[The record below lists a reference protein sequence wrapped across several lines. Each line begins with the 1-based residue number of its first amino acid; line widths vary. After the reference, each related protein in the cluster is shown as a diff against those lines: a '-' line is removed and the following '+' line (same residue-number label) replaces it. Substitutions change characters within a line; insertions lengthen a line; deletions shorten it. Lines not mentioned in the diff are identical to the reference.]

1 MHRLFIL
8 PLKSLPLKLGAFALS
23 ALFIL
28 AACGGAPISFDINLN
43 GLDSQCIANPF
54 LKGCDKHGNS
64 IKTYRQLIIKD
75 CTDNPSKSSTDLCIA
90 AEGATNPPSDN
101 ENGAVVEEVVDNT
114 PKDIEIKPELDKDSS
129 TKTDKE
135 KGETTSLEIVDLC
148 SDPANAN
155 NERCSPAVINCINN
169 PFSGSCQGDNLLGNF
184 VRGGVTVSKT
194 VVLQD
199 KRAVDCRDG
208 NIDRAQCQT
217 LNSEKQRCTG
227 AAFSDA
233 SCSAVAYSVCK
244 ADAFDPLCGE
254 KENFAGVYFNE
265 RSEVCFEDP
274 NNPNCTGLNG
284 HVAVVCSEYPFD
296 RLCTGNADYDDARA
310 NACDADPTI
319 SASCPVA
326 PVPEVADVCLDN
338 PFGPTCAD
346 SDYNNARKDLAKT
359 CAIQAVTGAV
369 TSACSTIIAEALPC
383 FINPFDTV
391 CDSNPAVRSYIAQ
404 LRSTRVAFCK
414 NSTGLFDHLIAPLC
428 TGAPVAKSVCR
439 IDPFDTVCLGDSA
452 YAGDR
457 LSACRDDSSN
467 QRCSNIIAGVCRNN
481 PFDPLCGSG
490 YNDDRANFCRNS
502 VEPLYRCLKVEDRV
516 CATNPLD
523 SLCSSSIYADARI
536 NACRNDQSN
545 PSCRTIIANLCHRD
559 NNPFDSL
566 CGSSYDGIRE
576 SVCASNPNSSRCSDT
591 LTRVCGGNPFDRL
604 CRNTQSYLDARVSI
618 CRGNPADGRCSW
630 TIGSIC
636 RDDPFDSLCG
646 GGYNNA
652 RETACRNGSNNTQ
665 CGNVIAGVCSGNP
678 FDPLCGNGYTGER
691 ETACRNGSNNTQCGN
706 IVAGVCSGNPFDPLC
721 GSGYTQNRRSLCT
734 DDPFTPRCAGD
745 VYNDLRVSFCEDN
758 VGTHP
763 ECPAPTPQVTAALW
777 ENSFDEELA
786 SAANGRDHGGKFL
799 KGRAA
804 DLDNGGLRE
813 FDANHVGTL
822 TFANATFNGRPLGGD
837 ATDGTAV
844 FVTERSP
851 YGTPSYAAILSG
863 TNLGAPLTQT
873 EGTAQWIGAFQYSG
887 SGDHDFILTVTFGG
901 TDKAGSISAFVKGYR
916 EVTHNKDF
924 LVEGD
929 FDNAG
934 LITGTVRL
942 RHFYDDYYTDNRP
955 NTRYLNTVDTSKL
968 TGLIGE
974 EGAVG
979 VFTGDFSSSPVI
991 GFSGG
996 FVARPASE
1004 QELTEVA
1011 ETCVDDP
1018 FKSACSVGYED
1029 ERHAVVELCI
1039 TGDNALN
1046 EELCGSANEWYS
1058 CIKNPFD
1065 SYCSSSFAKYNRPAR
1080 VNRVA
1085 FCRNADNAD
1094 NALCTDE
1101 DAYSYICRIY
1111 PFDAQCLG
1119 DSDYD
1124 QTRQDACT
1132 IAGAGST
1139 QCRLLAGLTCG
1150 SNPFSSYCDSGYN
1163 DARTSACRNGSTNT
1177 QCGGIIAG
1185 VCGGNPFDPLC
1196 GSGYTQSRRSLC
1208 TDNPFA
1214 PRCAGDT
1221 YNDLRVSFCEN
1232 NAGTHPSCPAP
1243 TPQVT
1248 AKVWAD
1254 SFDEDL
1260 AHGATAED
1268 TDSKFL
1274 IGRETDL
1281 DSGGVDVLFGL
1292 ANNYLPNYLGNLN
1305 LADATFN
1312 RVALGGDRADG
1323 MAFFASERAPDGTYR
1338 SYAGILEGTNLGAP
1352 LTDTAGS
1359 AKWIGSFKFQGWAAK
1374 DFVLNI
1380 SFGTGDGVGEIEA
1393 LVQPHLSYFA
1403 NLFDVH
1409 ITGEF
1414 DDTGV
1419 ITGTARYGLFRTN
1432 VPDNRGFA
1440 LPAFTGKL
1448 TGLIGEEGAVGAFFI
1463 NDHFGG
1469 FVARPS
1475 SEAELRTLEQ
1485 TCASDPFN
1493 ALCTVGYEAE
1503 RVARVEE
1510 CIIGGNPDNPS
1521 LCWNAMRLNS
1531 CIGNPFADKCR
1542 DEFADYYQQAR
1553 DNRVTF
1559 CRTTGNADHH
1569 LCADGYAD
1577 VYICTNHPFDA
1588 QCLGNND
1595 YTSLRRDA
1603 CTDNPFAPRCA
1614 GEGYNDLRV
1623 SFCEGKV
1630 GTHSSCPTPEPTT
1643 PQVTASV
1650 WADSFDEPLATEA
1663 SSDER
1668 GGRFLIGRETDLDAS
1683 RVRNA
1688 YRRNPY
1694 YLNNLNLADAT
1705 FNGVALGGDRADGVA
1720 FASNVRAIYNNVLGT
1735 YAGVLSGTNLGAPLT
1750 DTIGSAKWIGSFQIM
1765 VGPSGGRAVEDFV
1778 LNISFGAGDGAG
1790 EIEALIQN
1798 DLHYPSDHH
1807 ITGEFDDAGVITGTV
1822 QHGYYRTNDADNRG
1836 RAWRTGKL
1844 TGLIGEE
1851 GAVGAFLMPNYYGGF
1866 VARPS
1871 SAAELRTLEQT
1882 CGDDPYNPLCTIG
1895 YESERLELIEHC
1907 ITDDNVNDERCV
1919 SVNKLTHCIK
1929 NPFRSDCE
1937 ESLPQHHEL
1946 VLANRI
1952 AFCRKAEN
1960 VDNALCTYSYA
1971 IQYICTR
1978 HPFSPQCFA
1987 DSRYNQA
1994 RQNACT
2000 TAGTGSTQ
2008 CRLLAGLNCGTNP
2021 FHYYCDS
2028 GYNDARAS
2036 ACRNGSTNTQCGGI
2050 ISGICSG
2057 NPFDLLCGSGYTQN
2071 RRNACSGDP
2080 FATRCAGEEY
2090 NDLRVSFCERNAS
2103 NPACPT
2109 PEPTTPQVT
2118 AKVWADS
2125 FDEDLAHAPTAED
2138 TESKFLIGRA
2148 TDLDTGGRS
2157 PYWNSPNRS
2166 GNLNLADA
2174 TFNGV
2179 ALGGDR
2185 ADGVAFFG
2193 AERANNGKLYS
2204 YVGILEGT
2212 NLGAPL
2218 TDTEGSAKW
2227 IGAFQA
2233 EGHSPVDFVLKVSF
2247 GTGAGAGEIEAIVE
2261 RQNSFYQEID
2271 ITGEFDDAGVIT
2283 GTVRQ
2288 SPNNRRRHHT
2298 TGKLTGL
2305 IGQEGAIGAF
2315 VINNGRSYDYFG
2327 VFVARPSSAEEL
2339 RTVEQICTDD
2349 PFIPLCATS
2358 YEAERNAIIEHC
2370 IIGDNANDE
2379 ERCGSADEW
2388 YPCIVVPFGWKCDE
2402 MNYNVSQ
2409 YHEQVRTNRV
2419 AFCLTPGNADN
2430 RLCTFARHHI
2440 CTNYPFDAQCID
2452 RDYYAQFRRAACADA
2467 PFAPRCAG
2475 EGYNDLRL
2483 SFCRRNA
2490 GNPACPPPP
2499 EPEIQHA
2506 SGHVTATVWTDS
2518 FDEGELAAKASRTDT
2533 VSKFLKGR
2541 SGDLDTGG
2549 IGLLAG
2555 GNVNY
2560 SGTLTLA
2567 GTYNNGDSM
2576 DGDAAD
2582 GIAFFAAD
2590 QVNGRFLSYAGI
2602 LSGTDLGAPVTQ
2614 TQGTAQWLG
2623 SFQYEG
2629 YSATDFTLN
2638 ILFGSGDEAGLINT
2652 IIKDYASNDFHVAGS
2667 FDDTGVITGNVYLGT
2682 FNVNQDPITQGT
2694 IKHTAELTGLIGQQ
2708 GVVGAFVGHTSS
2720 TTGFA
2725 GGFVAAPGTEGRTV
2739 STADWLASF
2748 DTEPFSIPI
2757 DTKNQ
2762 FLKATAYGF
2771 NLAEMQG
2778 FSRTRQQLAVLTLAD
2793 NTADGTSLG
2802 GHAAD
2807 GVAFFGKTITSENNN
2822 RYYSGILANT
2832 DLGLPLEP
2840 EGTPIYEWK
2849 GVFQAIGVNALKTDF
2864 TLTVTYTGG
2873 NYAGEIEAFINRSG
2887 NYYYHIQ
2894 GNFNHGG
2901 VIVNGTADYG
2911 QYTDGDRDDPIAR
2924 KRQTGVLSGLIGQ
2937 EGAIGAFITT
2947 GGGIGG
2953 YYYSSGGFVA
2963 VPNRPDLPTSAPD
2976 TTTNRVT
2983 TEDWVASFETAPSIA
2998 PTDYRHQFVQG
3009 SETGLYTG
3017 NISVG
3022 RKWLSG
3028 PRRFYTET
3036 IDSVI
3041 FDDVR
3046 VDSDATGGFSFFQG
3060 TNGVWFYNYAGIL
3073 AGTDLGAPLT
3083 QTTGSARWNGV
3094 FTSKDASYGYK
3105 KRDFVLRIT
3114 FGGQEHAGTLN
3125 GYVQKDRF
3133 GEHYLV
3139 EGYFDDNGVIGGTVA
3154 EWFKGSYTPNI
3165 ARLENNN
3172 QHNSKLT
3179 GLIGS
3184 RGAVAAFTGKRFV
3197 GGFIASPDIELSSE
3211 VTERDWRESF
3221 NDKVLTLDGTRDDVG
3236 LSAFIQDGDQN
3247 RIAAATPKGVLTIN
3261 GVPNTNDDE
3270 VGVKFFAVMMDG
3282 RSRHYAGIFIN
3293 TRLGNP
3299 LTVLPAVN
3307 GNPVTAT
3314 WNGQLGIVANNSG
3327 VTIRDMN
3334 LSVDFTN
3341 QTISHSS
3348 VLNTGLKSISLDG
3361 TWNDNGLI
3369 NGTITY
3375 DPNPVLNAVNA
3386 RDGVVRGLIGEY
3398 GAVGAFISNDDVTDT
3413 PFAGGFVATPPS
3425 E

>member
-1 MHRLFIL
+1 MR
-8 PLKSLPLKLGAFALS
+8 
-23 ALFIL
+23 
-28 AACGGAPISFDINLN
+28 
-43 GLDSQCIANPF
+43 
-54 LKGCDKHGNS
+54 
-64 IKTYRQLIIKD
+64 
-75 CTDNPSKSSTDLCIA
+75 
-90 AEGATNPPSDN
+90 
-101 ENGAVVEEVVDNT
+101 
-114 PKDIEIKPELDKDSS
+114 
-129 TKTDKE
+129 
-135 KGETTSLEIVDLC
+135 
-148 SDPANAN
+148 
-155 NERCSPAVINCINN
+155 
-169 PFSGSCQGDNLLGNF
+169 
-184 VRGGVTVSKT
+184 VR
-194 VVLQD
+194 
-199 KRAVDCRDG
+199 
-208 NIDRAQCQT
+208 
-217 LNSEKQRCTG
+217 
-227 AAFSDA
+227 
-233 SCSAVAYSVCK
+233 
-244 ADAFDPLCGE
+244 
-254 KENFAGVYFNE
+254 
-265 RSEVCFEDP
+265 
-274 NNPNCTGLNG
+274 
-284 HVAVVCSEYPFD
+284 
-296 RLCTGNADYDDARA
+296 
-310 NACDADPTI
+310 
-319 SASCPVA
+319 
-326 PVPEVADVCLDN
+326 
-338 PFGPTCAD
+338 
-346 SDYNNARKDLAKT
+346 
-359 CAIQAVTGAV
+359 
-369 TSACSTIIAEALPC
+369 
-383 FINPFDTV
+383 
-391 CDSNPAVRSYIAQ
+391 
-404 LRSTRVAFCK
+404 
-414 NSTGLFDHLIAPLC
+414 
-428 TGAPVAKSVCR
+428 
-439 IDPFDTVCLGDSA
+439 
-452 YAGDR
+452 
-457 LSACRDDSSN
+457 
-467 QRCSNIIAGVCRNN
+467 
-481 PFDPLCGSG
+481 
-490 YNDDRANFCRNS
+490 
-502 VEPLYRCLKVEDRV
+502 
-516 CATNPLD
+516 
-523 SLCSSSIYADARI
+523 
-536 NACRNDQSN
+536 
-545 PSCRTIIANLCHRD
+545 
-559 NNPFDSL
+559 
-566 CGSSYDGIRE
+566 
-576 SVCASNPNSSRCSDT
+576 
-591 LTRVCGGNPFDRL
+591 
-604 CRNTQSYLDARVSI
+604 
-618 CRGNPADGRCSW
+618 
-630 TIGSIC
+630 
-636 RDDPFDSLCG
+636 
-646 GGYNNA
+646 
-652 RETACRNGSNNTQ
+652 
-665 CGNVIAGVCSGNP
+665 
-678 FDPLCGNGYTGER
+678 
-691 ETACRNGSNNTQCGN
+691 
-706 IVAGVCSGNPFDPLC
+706 
-721 GSGYTQNRRSLCT
+721 
-734 DDPFTPRCAGD
+734 
-745 VYNDLRVSFCEDN
+745 
-758 VGTHP
+758 
-763 ECPAPTPQVTAALW
+763 
-777 ENSFDEELA
+777 
-786 SAANGRDHGGKFL
+786 
-799 KGRAA
+799 
-804 DLDNGGLRE
+804 
-813 FDANHVGTL
+813 
-822 TFANATFNGRPLGGD
+822 
-837 ATDGTAV
+837 
-844 FVTERSP
+844 
-851 YGTPSYAAILSG
+851 
-863 TNLGAPLTQT
+863 
-873 EGTAQWIGAFQYSG
+873 
-887 SGDHDFILTVTFGG
+887 
-901 TDKAGSISAFVKGYR
+901 
-916 EVTHNKDF
+916 
-924 LVEGD
+924 
-929 FDNAG
+929 
-934 LITGTVRL
+934 
-942 RHFYDDYYTDNRP
+942 
-955 NTRYLNTVDTSKL
+955 
-968 TGLIGE
+968 
-974 EGAVG
+974 
-979 VFTGDFSSSPVI
+979 
-991 GFSGG
+991 
-996 FVARPASE
+996 
-1004 QELTEVA
+1004 
-1011 ETCVDDP
+1011 
-1018 FKSACSVGYED
+1018 
-1029 ERHAVVELCI
+1029 
-1039 TGDNALN
+1039 
-1046 EELCGSANEWYS
+1046 
-1058 CIKNPFD
+1058 
-1065 SYCSSSFAKYNRPAR
+1065 
-1080 VNRVA
+1080 
-1085 FCRNADNAD
+1085 
-1094 NALCTDE
+1094 
-1101 DAYSYICRIY
+1101 
-1111 PFDAQCLG
+1111 
-1119 DSDYD
+1119 
-1124 QTRQDACT
+1124 
-1132 IAGAGST
+1132 
-1139 QCRLLAGLTCG
+1139 
-1150 SNPFSSYCDSGYN
+1150 
-1163 DARTSACRNGSTNT
+1163 
-1177 QCGGIIAG
+1177 
-1185 VCGGNPFDPLC
+1185 
-1196 GSGYTQSRRSLC
+1196 
-1208 TDNPFA
+1208 
-1214 PRCAGDT
+1214 
-1221 YNDLRVSFCEN
+1221 
-1232 NAGTHPSCPAP
+1232 
-1243 TPQVT
+1243 
-1248 AKVWAD
+1248 WA
-1254 SFDEDL
+1254 
-1260 AHGATAED
+1260 
-1268 TDSKFL
+1268 
-1274 IGRETDL
+1274 
-1281 DSGGVDVLFGL
+1281 
-1292 ANNYLPNYLGNLN
+1292 
-1305 LADATFN
+1305 
-1312 RVALGGDRADG
+1312 
-1323 MAFFASERAPDGTYR
+1323 
-1338 SYAGILEGTNLGAP
+1338 
-1352 LTDTAGS
+1352 
-1359 AKWIGSFKFQGWAAK
+1359 
-1374 DFVLNI
+1374 
-1380 SFGTGDGVGEIEA
+1380 
-1393 LVQPHLSYFA
+1393 
-1403 NLFDVH
+1403 
-1409 ITGEF
+1409 
-1414 DDTGV
+1414 
-1419 ITGTARYGLFRTN
+1419 
-1432 VPDNRGFA
+1432 
-1440 LPAFTGKL
+1440 
-1448 TGLIGEEGAVGAFFI
+1448 
-1463 NDHFGG
+1463 
-1469 FVARPS
+1469 
-1475 SEAELRTLEQ
+1475 
-1485 TCASDPFN
+1485 
-1493 ALCTVGYEAE
+1493 
-1503 RVARVEE
+1503 
-1510 CIIGGNPDNPS
+1510 
-1521 LCWNAMRLNS
+1521 
-1531 CIGNPFADKCR
+1531 
-1542 DEFADYYQQAR
+1542 
-1553 DNRVTF
+1553 
-1559 CRTTGNADHH
+1559 
-1569 LCADGYAD
+1569 
-1577 VYICTNHPFDA
+1577 
-1588 QCLGNND
+1588 
-1595 YTSLRRDA
+1595 
-1603 CTDNPFAPRCA
+1603 
-1614 GEGYNDLRV
+1614 
-1623 SFCEGKV
+1623 
-1630 GTHSSCPTPEPTT
+1630 THSS
-1643 PQVTASV
+1643 
-1650 WADSFDEPLATEA
+1650 
-1663 SSDER
+1663 
-1668 GGRFLIGRETDLDAS
+1668 
-1683 RVRNA
+1683 
-1688 YRRNPY
+1688 
-1694 YLNNLNLADAT
+1694 
-1705 FNGVALGGDRADGVA
+1705 
-1720 FASNVRAIYNNVLGT
+1720 
-1735 YAGVLSGTNLGAPLT
+1735 
-1750 DTIGSAKWIGSFQIM
+1750 
-1765 VGPSGGRAVEDFV
+1765 
-1778 LNISFGAGDGAG
+1778 
-1790 EIEALIQN
+1790 
-1798 DLHYPSDHH
+1798 
-1807 ITGEFDDAGVITGTV
+1807 
-1822 QHGYYRTNDADNRG
+1822 
-1836 RAWRTGKL
+1836 
-1844 TGLIGEE
+1844 
-1851 GAVGAFLMPNYYGGF
+1851 
-1866 VARPS
+1866 
-1871 SAAELRTLEQT
+1871 
-1882 CGDDPYNPLCTIG
+1882 
-1895 YESERLELIEHC
+1895 
-1907 ITDDNVNDERCV
+1907 
-1919 SVNKLTHCIK
+1919 
-1929 NPFRSDCE
+1929 
-1937 ESLPQHHEL
+1937 
-1946 VLANRI
+1946 
-1952 AFCRKAEN
+1952 
-1960 VDNALCTYSYA
+1960 
-1971 IQYICTR
+1971 
-1978 HPFSPQCFA
+1978 
-1987 DSRYNQA
+1987 
-1994 RQNACT
+1994 
-2000 TAGTGSTQ
+2000 
-2008 CRLLAGLNCGTNP
+2008 
-2021 FHYYCDS
+2021 
-2028 GYNDARAS
+2028 
-2036 ACRNGSTNTQCGGI
+2036 
-2050 ISGICSG
+2050 
-2057 NPFDLLCGSGYTQN
+2057 
-2071 RRNACSGDP
+2071 
-2080 FATRCAGEEY
+2080 
-2090 NDLRVSFCERNAS
+2090 
-2103 NPACPT
+2103 CPT

-2138 TESKFLIGRA
+2138 TESQFLIGRA

-2157 PYWNSPNRS
+2157 PYSNSPNRS

-2261 RQNSFYQEID
+2261 RQNSFYED
-2271 ITGEFDDAGVIT
+2271 IHIAGEFDDAGVIT

-2298 TGKLTGL
+2298 TGELTGL

-2518 FDEGELAAKASRTDT
+2518 FDEGELAAKATRTDT

-2638 ILFGSGDEAGLINT
+2638 ILFGGGDEAGLINT

-2708 GVVGAFVGHTSS
+2708 GAVGAFVGHTSS

-2793 NTADGTSLG
+2793 GASLG

-2840 EGTPIYEWK
+2840 EGTPIYEWQ

-3348 VLNTGLKSISLDG
+3348 VLNTGRESISLDG
-3361 TWNDNGLI
+3361 TWTDNGVI
-3369 NGTITY
+3369 DGTITY

-3386 RDGVVRGLIGEY
+3386 RAGVVRGLIGQY

-3413 PFAGGFVATPPS
+3413 PFAGGFVARPPS

>member
-54 LKGCDKHGNS
+54 LKECDKHGNS
-64 IKTYRQLIIKD
+64 IKTYRQLIVKD
-75 CTDNPSKSSTDLCIA
+75 CTDNPSKSGTDLCIA

-114 PKDIEIKPELDKDSS
+114 PKNTEIKPELDKNSS

-135 KGETTSLEIVDLC
+135 KGETTTLEIVDLC

-274 NNPNCTGLNG
+274 NNPNCSGANG

-296 RLCTGNADYDDARA
+296 RLCTGNTDYDDARA
-310 NACDADPTI
+310 NACEADPSV

-346 SDYNNARKDLAKT
+346 SDYNNARRELAKT
-359 CAIQAVTGAV
+359 CAIQAVTGVV
-369 TSACSTIIAEALPC
+369 TSACDTIITEALPC
-383 FINPFDTV
+383 VINPFDTA

-404 LRSTRVAFCK
+404 LRSTRVAFC
-414 NSTGLFDHLIAPLC
+414 NSNLRIASLC

-457 LSACRDDSSN
+457 LSACRDGSSN
-467 QRCSNIIAGVCRNN
+467 QRCSNIIAGVCGND
-481 PFDPLCGSG
+481 PFDPLCGSD

-523 SLCSSSIYADARI
+523 SLCSASIYADARI

-566 CGSSYDGIRE
+566 CGSNYNGIRE

-591 LTRVCGGNPFDRL
+591 LTRVCGGNPFNRL
-604 CRNTQSYLDARVSI
+604 CRNTQTYLDTRVSI

-721 GSGYTQNRRSLCT
+721 GSGYTQNRRNACSG
-734 DDPFTPRCAGD
+734 DPFTPRCAGD

-758 VGTHP
+758 VGNHP

-863 TNLGAPLTQT
+863 TNLGAPLTQRI
-873 EGTAQWIGAFQYSG
+873 GTAQWIGAFQYSG

-955 NTRYLNTVDTSKL
+955 NTRYLNTVDTSEL

-1080 VNRVA
+1080 ANRVA
-1085 FCRNADNAD
+1085 FCRNADNVD

-1119 DSDYD
+1119 DGDYD

-1150 SNPFSSYCDSGYN
+1150 SNPFSSYCGGGYN
-1163 DARTSACRNGSTNT
+1163 DVRETACRNGSTNT
-1177 QCGGIIAG
+1177 QCGGIIAD
-1185 VCGGNPFDPLC
+1185 VCGGNPFDTLC
-1196 GSGYTQSRRSLC
+1196 GSGYTQIRRNACSG
-1208 TDNPFA
+1208 DPFA
-1214 PRCAGDT
+1214 TRCAGDA

-1232 NAGTHPSCPAP
+1232 NADNPACPQ

-1254 SFDEDL
+1254 SFDEPL
-1260 AHGATAED
+1260 ARAVSRDDRGN
-1268 TDSKFL
+1268 KFL
-1274 IGRETDL
+1274 IARETDL
-1281 DSGGVDVLFGL
+1281 DNIGDRASSDGK
-1292 ANNYLPNYLGNLN
+1292 GNLN

-1312 RVALGGDRADG
+1312 GVALGGDRADG
-1323 MAFFASERAPDGTYR
+1323 VAYFNSAWNNQY
-1338 SYAGILEGTNLGAP
+1338 SYAGILSGTNLGAP

-1359 AKWIGSFKFQGWAAK
+1359 AKWIGSFKGDSGGRRSPR
-1374 DFVLNI
+1374 DFVLNV
-1380 SFGTGDGVGEIEA
+1380 SFGTGAGVGEIEA
-1393 LVQPHLSYFA
+1393 LVQRNSYVA
-1403 NLFDVH
+1403 DYH
-1409 ITGEF
+1409 IKGEF
-1414 DDTGV
+1414 DDAGV
-1419 ITGTARYGLFRTN
+1419 ITGTARLGSFRTN
-1432 VPDNRGFA
+1432 DPNNTSVTYA
-1440 LPAFTGKL
+1440 KGKL
-1448 TGLIGEEGAVGAFFI
+1448 TGLIGEEGAIGGFFI
-1463 NDHFGG
+1463 FSFGG

-1475 SEAELRTLEQ
+1475 SAEELRTLEQ
-1485 TCASDPFN
+1485 TCADDPFN
-1493 ALCTVGYEAE
+1493 RLCTVGYESE
-1503 RVARVEE
+1503 RNAVIEH
-1510 CIIGGNPDNPS
+1510 CIIGDNANDERCDS
-1521 LCWNAMRLNS
+1521 AKEWQN
-1531 CIGNPFADKCR
+1531 CIHDPFGGWCNR
-1542 DEFADYYQQAR
+1542 DLSIYYEQTQA
-1553 DNRVTF
+1553 NRVAF
-1559 CRTTGNADHH
+1559 CRTVGNADNALCTVEATFHH
-1569 LCADGYAD
+1569 
-1577 VYICTNHPFDA
+1577 ICSNYPFDA
-1588 QCLGNND
+1588 QCLVTNNFGTNN
-1595 YTSLRRDA
+1595 YYKSLRRTA
-1603 CTDNPFAPRCA
+1603 CTNDPFATRCT
-1614 GEGYNDLRV
+1614 GDTYNDLRV
-1623 SFCEGKV
+1623 SFCENNAGN
-1630 GTHSSCPTPEPTT
+1630 HPSCPA
-1643 PQVTASV
+1643 PQVTAKV
-1650 WADSFDEPLATEA
+1650 WADSFDTPLATAA
-1663 SSDER
+1663 SLDHTESQ
-1668 GGRFLIGRETDLDAS
+1668 FLIGGATDLNTGDTEVAFINTRDKLKGS
-1683 RVRNA
+1683 
-1688 YRRNPY
+1688 
-1694 YLNNLNLADAT
+1694 LNLADAT
-1705 FNGVALGGDRADGVA
+1705 FNGVALGGDRADGMA

-1778 LNISFGAGDGAG
+1778 LNISFGTGDGAG
-1790 EIEALIQN
+1790 EIEAIVQ
-1798 DLHYPSDHH
+1798 PSWWSFDYH
-1807 ITGEFDDAGVITGTV
+1807 ILGEFDDAGVITGTARR
-1822 QHGYYRTNDADNRG
+1822 GNYYTYERVPSFITA
-1836 RAWRTGKL
+1836 KL

-1851 GAVGAFLMPNYYGGF
+1851 GAVGTFISTNNYHTKYNSDRFAGGF
-1866 VARPS
+1866 VARPP
-1871 SAAELRTLEQT
+1871 SAEELRTLEET
-1882 CGDDPYNPLCTIG
+1882 CADDPFHKHCTIG
-1895 YESERLELIEHC
+1895 YESARDVLIKHC
-1907 ITDDNVNDERCV
+1907 IIGDNANDESCDVVNEWSVCV
-1919 SVNKLTHCIK
+1919 KT
-1929 NPFRSDCE
+1929 PFDYSDYCDVRL
-1937 ESLPQHHEL
+1937 SGYYDQIR
-1946 VLANRI
+1946 ANRV
-1952 AFCRKAEN
+1952 AFCRTVGNEG
-1960 VDNALCTYSYA
+1960 NALCTVETTFSHICRNYSFDAQCLGDSDYDR
-1971 IQYICTR
+1971 TR
-1978 HPFSPQCFA
+1978 EI
-1987 DSRYNQA
+1987 
-1994 RQNACT
+1994 ACRR
-2000 TAGTGSTQ
+2000 AGTGSTQ

-2057 NPFDLLCGSGYTQN
+2057 NPFDLLCGSGYTQI
-2071 RRNACSGDP
+2071 RRDACSSDP
-2080 FATRCAGEEY
+2080 FALRCTGDAY
-2090 NDLRVSFCERNAS
+2090 NDLRVTFCENNAG

-2157 PYWNSPNRS
+2157 PYSNSPNRS

-2298 TGKLTGL
+2298 TGELTGL

-2518 FDEGELAAKASRTDT
+2518 FDEGELAAKATRTDT

-2793 NTADGTSLG
+2793 NTADGASLG

-2963 VPNRPDLPTSAPD
+2963 VPNRPDLPTPAPD

-3299 LTVLPAVN
+3299 LEVLPADIN

-3341 QTISHSS
+3341 RTINHSS
-3348 VLNTGLKSISLDG
+3348 VLNTGRESISLGG
-3361 TWNDNGLI
+3361 TWTDNGLI
-3369 NGTITY
+3369 DGTITY

-3413 PFAGGFVATPPS
+3413 PFAGGFVATPP

>member
-296 RLCTGNADYDDARA
+296 RLCTGNTDYDDARA
-310 NACDADPTI
+310 DACEANPGV
-319 SASCPVA
+319 SSSCPVA

-346 SDYNNARKDLAKT
+346 SSYNNARKDLAKT

-467 QRCSNIIAGVCRNN
+467 QRCSNIIAGVCRND
-481 PFDPLCGSG
+481 PFDTLCGSD

-566 CGSSYDGIRE
+566 CGSSYNGIRE

-591 LTRVCGGNPFDRL
+591 LTRVCGGNPFNRL
-604 CRNTQSYLDARVSI
+604 CRNTQTYLDTRVSI

-691 ETACRNGSNNTQCGN
+691 ETACRNGSTNTQCGN

-955 NTRYLNTVDTSKL
+955 NTRYLNTVDTSEL

-1004 QELTEVA
+1004 QELAEVA

-1119 DSDYD
+1119 DGDYD

-1139 QCRLLAGLTCG
+1139 QCELLAGLTCG
-1150 SNPFSSYCDSGYN
+1150 SNPFSSYCGGGYN
-1163 DARTSACRNGSTNT
+1163 DVRETACRNGSTNT

-1214 PRCAGDT
+1214 PRCTGEV
-1221 YNDLRVSFCEN
+1221 YNDLRVTFCDKAV
-1232 NAGTHPSCPAP
+1232 NADNPACP

-1254 SFDEDL
+1254 SFD
-1260 AHGATAED
+1260 T
-1268 TDSKFL
+1268 
-1274 IGRETDL
+1274 
-1281 DSGGVDVLFGL
+1281 
-1292 ANNYLPNYLGNLN
+1292 
-1305 LADATFN
+1305 
-1312 RVALGGDRADG
+1312 
-1323 MAFFASERAPDGTYR
+1323 
-1338 SYAGILEGTNLGAP
+1338 
-1352 LTDTAGS
+1352 
-1359 AKWIGSFKFQGWAAK
+1359 
-1374 DFVLNI
+1374 
-1380 SFGTGDGVGEIEA
+1380 
-1393 LVQPHLSYFA
+1393 
-1403 NLFDVH
+1403 
-1409 ITGEF
+1409 
-1414 DDTGV
+1414 
-1419 ITGTARYGLFRTN
+1419 
-1432 VPDNRGFA
+1432 
-1440 LPAFTGKL
+1440 
-1448 TGLIGEEGAVGAFFI
+1448 
-1463 NDHFGG
+1463 
-1469 FVARPS
+1469 
-1475 SEAELRTLEQ
+1475 
-1485 TCASDPFN
+1485 
-1493 ALCTVGYEAE
+1493 
-1503 RVARVEE
+1503 
-1510 CIIGGNPDNPS
+1510 
-1521 LCWNAMRLNS
+1521 
-1531 CIGNPFADKCR
+1531 
-1542 DEFADYYQQAR
+1542 
-1553 DNRVTF
+1553 
-1559 CRTTGNADHH
+1559 
-1569 LCADGYAD
+1569 
-1577 VYICTNHPFDA
+1577 
-1588 QCLGNND
+1588 
-1595 YTSLRRDA
+1595 
-1603 CTDNPFAPRCA
+1603 
-1614 GEGYNDLRV
+1614 
-1623 SFCEGKV
+1623 
-1630 GTHSSCPTPEPTT
+1630 
-1643 PQVTASV
+1643 
-1650 WADSFDEPLATEA
+1650 PLATEA
-1663 SSDER
+1663 SLDHTESQ
-1668 GGRFLIGRETDLDAS
+1668 FLIGGATDLNTGDTEVAFINTRDKLKGS
-1683 RVRNA
+1683 
-1688 YRRNPY
+1688 
-1694 YLNNLNLADAT
+1694 LNLADAT

-1720 FASNVRAIYNNVLGT
+1720 FASNVRAIYNNVLST

-1750 DTIGSAKWIGSFQIM
+1750 DTEGSAKWIGSFQIR

-1851 GAVGAFLMPNYYGGF
+1851 GAVGAFVMSNYYGGF

-1871 SAAELRTLEQT
+1871 SADELRTLEQT

-1907 ITDDNVNDERCV
+1907 ITDDNVNDERCA

-1946 VLANRI
+1946 ALANRI

-1960 VDNALCTYSYA
+1960 VNDALCTYSYTV
-1971 IQYICTR
+1971 QYICTR

-2000 TAGTGSTQ
+2000 TAGTGSTE
-2008 CRLLAGLNCGTNP
+2008 CRTLAGLTCGTNP
-2021 FHYYCDS
+2021 FSSYC
-2028 GYNDARAS
+2028 GGEYNNVRET

-2050 ISGICSG
+2050 ISGICGG
-2057 NPFDLLCGSGYTQN
+2057 NPFDTLCGSGYTQN
-2071 RRNACSGDP
+2071 RRNACLSDP
-2080 FATRCAGEEY
+2080 FATRCAGDAY
-2090 NDLRVSFCERNAS
+2090 NDLRVSFCENNAG

-2118 AKVWADS
+2118 ASVWADS

-2157 PYWNSPNRS
+2157 PYSNSPNRS

-2227 IGAFQA
+2227 VGAFQV

-2261 RQNSFYQEID
+2261 RQNSFYED
-2271 ITGEFDDAGVIT
+2271 IHIAGEFDDAGVIT

-2298 TGKLTGL
+2298 TGELTGL

-2315 VINNGRSYDYFG
+2315 VINNGWSYDYFG

-2518 FDEGELAAKASRTDT
+2518 FDEGELAAKATRTDT

-2638 ILFGSGDEAGLINT
+2638 ILFGGGDEAGLINT

-2682 FNVNQDPITQGT
+2682 FNANQDPITQGT

-2708 GVVGAFVGHTSS
+2708 GAVGAFVGHTSS

-2725 GGFVAAPGTEGRTV
+2725 GGFVAAPDAEGRTV
-2739 STADWLASF
+2739 STSDWLASF

-2793 NTADGTSLG
+2793 NFADGASLG

-2911 QYTDGDRDDPIAR
+2911 QYTDGDRDDPIAL

-2963 VPNRPDLPTSAPD
+2963 VPNRPDLPTPAPD

-3361 TWNDNGLI
+3361 TWTDNGLI

-3413 PFAGGFVATPPS
+3413 PFAGGFVATPP

>member
-1 MHRLFIL
+1 M
-8 PLKSLPLKLGAFALS
+8 
-23 ALFIL
+23 
-28 AACGGAPISFDINLN
+28 
-43 GLDSQCIANPF
+43 
-54 LKGCDKHGNS
+54 
-64 IKTYRQLIIKD
+64 
-75 CTDNPSKSSTDLCIA
+75 
-90 AEGATNPPSDN
+90 
-101 ENGAVVEEVVDNT
+101 
-114 PKDIEIKPELDKDSS
+114 
-129 TKTDKE
+129 
-135 KGETTSLEIVDLC
+135 
-148 SDPANAN
+148 
-155 NERCSPAVINCINN
+155 
-169 PFSGSCQGDNLLGNF
+169 
-184 VRGGVTVSKT
+184 
-194 VVLQD
+194 
-199 KRAVDCRDG
+199 
-208 NIDRAQCQT
+208 
-217 LNSEKQRCTG
+217 
-227 AAFSDA
+227 
-233 SCSAVAYSVCK
+233 
-244 ADAFDPLCGE
+244 
-254 KENFAGVYFNE
+254 
-265 RSEVCFEDP
+265 
-274 NNPNCTGLNG
+274 
-284 HVAVVCSEYPFD
+284 
-296 RLCTGNADYDDARA
+296 
-310 NACDADPTI
+310 
-319 SASCPVA
+319 
-326 PVPEVADVCLDN
+326 
-338 PFGPTCAD
+338 
-346 SDYNNARKDLAKT
+346 
-359 CAIQAVTGAV
+359 
-369 TSACSTIIAEALPC
+369 
-383 FINPFDTV
+383 
-391 CDSNPAVRSYIAQ
+391 
-404 LRSTRVAFCK
+404 
-414 NSTGLFDHLIAPLC
+414 
-428 TGAPVAKSVCR
+428 
-439 IDPFDTVCLGDSA
+439 
-452 YAGDR
+452 
-457 LSACRDDSSN
+457 
-467 QRCSNIIAGVCRNN
+467 
-481 PFDPLCGSG
+481 
-490 YNDDRANFCRNS
+490 
-502 VEPLYRCLKVEDRV
+502 
-516 CATNPLD
+516 
-523 SLCSSSIYADARI
+523 
-536 NACRNDQSN
+536 
-545 PSCRTIIANLCHRD
+545 
-559 NNPFDSL
+559 
-566 CGSSYDGIRE
+566 
-576 SVCASNPNSSRCSDT
+576 
-591 LTRVCGGNPFDRL
+591 
-604 CRNTQSYLDARVSI
+604 
-618 CRGNPADGRCSW
+618 
-630 TIGSIC
+630 
-636 RDDPFDSLCG
+636 
-646 GGYNNA
+646 
-652 RETACRNGSNNTQ
+652 RET
-665 CGNVIAGVCSGNP
+665 
-678 FDPLCGNGYTGER
+678 
-691 ETACRNGSNNTQCGN
+691 
-706 IVAGVCSGNPFDPLC
+706 
-721 GSGYTQNRRSLCT
+721 
-734 DDPFTPRCAGD
+734 
-745 VYNDLRVSFCEDN
+745 
-758 VGTHP
+758 
-763 ECPAPTPQVTAALW
+763 
-777 ENSFDEELA
+777 
-786 SAANGRDHGGKFL
+786 
-799 KGRAA
+799 
-804 DLDNGGLRE
+804 
-813 FDANHVGTL
+813 
-822 TFANATFNGRPLGGD
+822 
-837 ATDGTAV
+837 
-844 FVTERSP
+844 
-851 YGTPSYAAILSG
+851 
-863 TNLGAPLTQT
+863 
-873 EGTAQWIGAFQYSG
+873 
-887 SGDHDFILTVTFGG
+887 
-901 TDKAGSISAFVKGYR
+901 
-916 EVTHNKDF
+916 
-924 LVEGD
+924 
-929 FDNAG
+929 
-934 LITGTVRL
+934 
-942 RHFYDDYYTDNRP
+942 
-955 NTRYLNTVDTSKL
+955 
-968 TGLIGE
+968 
-974 EGAVG
+974 
-979 VFTGDFSSSPVI
+979 
-991 GFSGG
+991 
-996 FVARPASE
+996 
-1004 QELTEVA
+1004 
-1011 ETCVDDP
+1011 
-1018 FKSACSVGYED
+1018 
-1029 ERHAVVELCI
+1029 
-1039 TGDNALN
+1039 
-1046 EELCGSANEWYS
+1046 
-1058 CIKNPFD
+1058 
-1065 SYCSSSFAKYNRPAR
+1065 
-1080 VNRVA
+1080 
-1085 FCRNADNAD
+1085 
-1094 NALCTDE
+1094 
-1101 DAYSYICRIY
+1101 
-1111 PFDAQCLG
+1111 
-1119 DSDYD
+1119 
-1124 QTRQDACT
+1124 
-1132 IAGAGST
+1132 
-1139 QCRLLAGLTCG
+1139 
-1150 SNPFSSYCDSGYN
+1150 
-1163 DARTSACRNGSTNT
+1163 ACRNGSTNT
-1177 QCGGIIAG
+1177 QCVWYNYQAFVRVIRLTPCVAVAI
-1185 VCGGNPFDPLC
+1185 P
-1196 GSGYTQSRRSLC
+1196 QIRRDACLS
-1208 TDNPFA
+1208 DPFA
-1214 PRCAGDT
+1214 TRCAGD
-1221 YNDLRVSFCEN
+1221 V
-1232 NAGTHPSCPAP
+1232 
-1243 TPQVT
+1243 
-1248 AKVWAD
+1248 
-1254 SFDEDL
+1254 
-1260 AHGATAED
+1260 
-1268 TDSKFL
+1268 
-1274 IGRETDL
+1274 
-1281 DSGGVDVLFGL
+1281 
-1292 ANNYLPNYLGNLN
+1292 
-1305 LADATFN
+1305 
-1312 RVALGGDRADG
+1312 
-1323 MAFFASERAPDGTYR
+1323 
-1338 SYAGILEGTNLGAP
+1338 
-1352 LTDTAGS
+1352 
-1359 AKWIGSFKFQGWAAK
+1359 
-1374 DFVLNI
+1374 
-1380 SFGTGDGVGEIEA
+1380 
-1393 LVQPHLSYFA
+1393 
-1403 NLFDVH
+1403 
-1409 ITGEF
+1409 
-1414 DDTGV
+1414 
-1419 ITGTARYGLFRTN
+1419 
-1432 VPDNRGFA
+1432 
-1440 LPAFTGKL
+1440 
-1448 TGLIGEEGAVGAFFI
+1448 
-1463 NDHFGG
+1463 
-1469 FVARPS
+1469 
-1475 SEAELRTLEQ
+1475 
-1485 TCASDPFN
+1485 
-1493 ALCTVGYEAE
+1493 
-1503 RVARVEE
+1503 
-1510 CIIGGNPDNPS
+1510 
-1521 LCWNAMRLNS
+1521 
-1531 CIGNPFADKCR
+1531 
-1542 DEFADYYQQAR
+1542 
-1553 DNRVTF
+1553 
-1559 CRTTGNADHH
+1559 
-1569 LCADGYAD
+1569 
-1577 VYICTNHPFDA
+1577 
-1588 QCLGNND
+1588 
-1595 YTSLRRDA
+1595 
-1603 CTDNPFAPRCA
+1603 
-1614 GEGYNDLRV
+1614 YNDLRV

-1630 GTHSSCPTPEPTT
+1630 GTHSS
-1643 PQVTASV
+1643 
-1650 WADSFDEPLATEA
+1650 
-1663 SSDER
+1663 
-1668 GGRFLIGRETDLDAS
+1668 
-1683 RVRNA
+1683 
-1688 YRRNPY
+1688 
-1694 YLNNLNLADAT
+1694 
-1705 FNGVALGGDRADGVA
+1705 
-1720 FASNVRAIYNNVLGT
+1720 
-1735 YAGVLSGTNLGAPLT
+1735 
-1750 DTIGSAKWIGSFQIM
+1750 
-1765 VGPSGGRAVEDFV
+1765 
-1778 LNISFGAGDGAG
+1778 
-1790 EIEALIQN
+1790 
-1798 DLHYPSDHH
+1798 
-1807 ITGEFDDAGVITGTV
+1807 
-1822 QHGYYRTNDADNRG
+1822 
-1836 RAWRTGKL
+1836 
-1844 TGLIGEE
+1844 
-1851 GAVGAFLMPNYYGGF
+1851 
-1866 VARPS
+1866 
-1871 SAAELRTLEQT
+1871 
-1882 CGDDPYNPLCTIG
+1882 
-1895 YESERLELIEHC
+1895 
-1907 ITDDNVNDERCV
+1907 
-1919 SVNKLTHCIK
+1919 
-1929 NPFRSDCE
+1929 
-1937 ESLPQHHEL
+1937 
-1946 VLANRI
+1946 
-1952 AFCRKAEN
+1952 
-1960 VDNALCTYSYA
+1960 
-1971 IQYICTR
+1971 
-1978 HPFSPQCFA
+1978 
-1987 DSRYNQA
+1987 
-1994 RQNACT
+1994 
-2000 TAGTGSTQ
+2000 
-2008 CRLLAGLNCGTNP
+2008 
-2021 FHYYCDS
+2021 
-2028 GYNDARAS
+2028 
-2036 ACRNGSTNTQCGGI
+2036 
-2050 ISGICSG
+2050 
-2057 NPFDLLCGSGYTQN
+2057 
-2071 RRNACSGDP
+2071 
-2080 FATRCAGEEY
+2080 
-2090 NDLRVSFCERNAS
+2090 
-2103 NPACPT
+2103 CPT

-2157 PYWNSPNRS
+2157 PYSNSPNRS

-2261 RQNSFYQEID
+2261 RQNSFYED
-2271 ITGEFDDAGVIT
+2271 IHIAGEFDDAGVIT

-2623 SFQYEG
+2623 SFQHEG

-2708 GVVGAFVGHTSS
+2708 GAVGAFVGHTSS

-2963 VPNRPDLPTSAPD
+2963 VPNRPDLPTPAPD

-2983 TEDWVASFETAPSIA
+2983 TADWVASFETAPSIA

-3348 VLNTGLKSISLDG
+3348 VLNTGRESISLDG
-3361 TWNDNGLI
+3361 TWTDNGVI
-3369 NGTITY
+3369 DGTITY

-3386 RDGVVRGLIGEY
+3386 RAGVVRGLIGQY

-3413 PFAGGFVATPPS
+3413 PFAGGFVARPPS